1 MGSLPDLESIVR
13 FFVTSATSL
22 LLVFVALGVKFP
34 SSREYS
40 RMRLAKYLICLSF
53 LCSGLQ
59 IFFWTKIVSSTPLIL
74 SFRYLI
80 DSVSYAFLLAVPV
93 LIVSRKPNC
102 LCINVYMWLLA
113 VLCVLLQV
121 LFTLTYPVFGLS
133 CRWGVI
139 AANILTF
146 GLIVA
151 MGAYYGWLCRSLQ
164 MQGRP
169 VRKWI
174 TAYFGLVM
182 LSVVYFQALL
192 PQSEFLHSVSM
203 WPSILFTLLNAW
215 FVVKLNDYAYQIR
228 LNDSVSGISM
238 KSESDSNSVCPQ
250 VPDIKPE
257 AAATVPSE
265 IDDEGQLRLQ
275 KALEEWIQAKKFLEQ
290 DEGIETVAEQLG
302 TDLKTFRQYFRTKVR
317 VDFRTWRIAL
327 RIEYAKECMKD
338 NPGIS
343 VNRLSEMAG
352 FATKSNFYHYFKQ
365 ITGETPA
372 EYREHL
378 IDGDK

>member
-1 MGSLPDLESIVR
+1 MFG
-13 FFVTSATSL
+13 TSDIL
-22 LLVFVALGVKFP
+22 LD
-34 SSREYS
+34 E
-40 RMRLAKYLICLSF
+40 
-53 LCSGLQ
+53 
-59 IFFWTKIVSSTPLIL
+59 
-74 SFRYLI
+74 
-80 DSVSYAFLLAVPV
+80 DSVFDTVDTVFQISYRQRVIRVFACCTCADCLAQAKLPLL
-93 LIVSRKPNC
+93 
-102 LCINVYMWLLA
+102 NVYMWLLA

-238 KSESDSNSVCPQ
+238 KSESDSN
-250 VPDIKPE
+250 
-257 AAATVPSE
+257 
-265 IDDEGQLRLQ
+265 
-275 KALEEWIQAKKFLEQ
+275 
-290 DEGIETVAEQLG
+290 
-302 TDLKTFRQYFRTKVR
+302 
-317 VDFRTWRIAL
+317 
-327 RIEYAKECMKD
+327 
-338 NPGIS
+338 
-343 VNRLSEMAG
+343 
-352 FATKSNFYHYFKQ
+352 
-365 ITGETPA
+365 
-372 EYREHL
+372 
-378 IDGDK
+378 